1 MRGARF
7 WLDSAVFTVLV
18 FAATAV
24 LAVYQPF
31 TGGYINL
38 GESMI
43 YLAALI
49 SGPVVAGLAGGVGA
63 ALADLALGYSI
74 FAPGTLV
81 IKFLEGVVVGTLAR
95 RRGVAPL
102 AAGMYAALFLSI
114 SYLSREA
121 SITISLVSLALAPLS
136 AAAIVL
142 ASRREGWDRL
152 PPLLVGGLVM
162 VLGYFLYEFFLS
174 NPLQGRPRIGAL
186 WEVPGNMIQVL
197 VGAAIAV
204 PVYAFLKRAGYVRD

>member
-7 WLDSAVFTVLV
+7 WLDTSVFTVLV

-24 LAVYQPF
+24 IAVYQPF
-31 TGGYINL
+31 TGGYVNL

-49 SGPVVAGLAGGVGA
+49 SGPLVAGLAGGVGA
-63 ALADLALGYSI
+63 ALADLALGYAI

-81 IKFLEGVVVGTLAR
+81 IKMAEGIVVGHLAR
-95 RRGVAPL
+95 RGGMAPVA
-102 AAGMYAALFLSI
+102 AAIYAALFLSI
-114 SYLSREA
+114 SYLSWG
-121 SITISLVSLALAPLS
+121 SSHTISVVSLILAPAV
-136 AAAIVL
+136 AAAVLL

-152 PPLLVGGLVM
+152 PSLLVGGLVM